1 MAEEDENIQ
10 QALGAILAMAQAW
23 HIFAAIIVVV
33 VLVNILLFFRSKTR
47 KPFLNP
53 EAFQPLQLV
62 EKTYITHN
70 TVRLRFSLP
79 APDMRLGLPIGQHI
93 TFLAKGEDGKDI
105 YRPYTPTSDDDLLG
119 AVEFVIKVYPQG
131 KMSQV
136 IAKMQVND
144 YMQMK
149 GPKGRFSYTPNMVP
163 HLGAWGQT
171 WCTLAAHRAHAMS
184 QTTDLRADL
193 SQMST
198 ASGASQHLH
207 QAHDS
212 V

>member
-10 QALGAILAMAQAW
+10 QALGAILALAQAW

-33 VLVNILLFFRSKTR
+33 VLVNVFLSLRSKTK

-79 APDMRLGLPIGQHI
+79 SPDMRLGLPIGQHI
-93 TFLAKGEDGKDI
+93 TFLAKGDDGKDI

-119 AVEFVIKVYPQG
+119 AVEFVIKIYPQG

-163 HLGAWGQT
+163 HLGE
-171 WCTLAAHRAHAMS
+171 LSRPAAPYMPIAH
-184 QTTDLRADL
+184 
-193 SQMST
+193 T
-198 ASGASQHLH
+198 ACRLLQN
-207 QAHDS
+207 
-212 V
+212 